1 MLDRIR
7 RKLFLSLK
15 VMTSSTSS
23 STTTEDNSQLKT
35 TELMDILRKGSSA
48 LSRSDV
54 GMDLGTFLDTPIQQ
68 ILDDSREREGTRDAK
83 LKKELVA
90 SDDTAATDLEIDEKI
105 LLDAEEEEQKLLSG
119 VAQVQSRLFEGKF
132 VKRNQDNRQIAQE
145 WQELQKRAHVDR
157 TVVVDGITVIAD
169 HMGQTA
175 VRVIFP
181 PLNAVLTLTS
191 SLARGRKFGSEK
203 EKEGKVRIRGL
214 VHLLSRWR
222 RCRPL

>member
-54 GMDLGTFLDTPIQQ
+54 GMDLGTFLDAPIQQ

-90 SDDTAATDLEIDEKI
+90 SDNTPATDLEIDEKI

-169 HMGQTA
+169 HMGQSA
-175 VRVIFP
+175 VRVISP

-191 SLARGRKFGSEK
+191 SLARGRKSGPEK
-203 EKEGKVRIRGL
+203 EKEGQV
-214 VHLLSRWR
+214 
-222 RCRPL
+222 

>member
-175 VRVIFP
+175 VRVISP
-181 PLNAVLTLTS
+181 PAEHCSDSYIIISQRT
-191 SLARGRKFGSEK
+191 
-203 EKEGKVRIRGL
+203 
-214 VHLLSRWR
+214 
-222 RCRPL
+222 